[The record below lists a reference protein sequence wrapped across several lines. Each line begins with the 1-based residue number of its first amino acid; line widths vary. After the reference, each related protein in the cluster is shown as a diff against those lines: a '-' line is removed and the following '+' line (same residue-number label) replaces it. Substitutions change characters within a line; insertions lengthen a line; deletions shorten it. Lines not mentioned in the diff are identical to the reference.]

1 MFLYPSSVFHNKS
14 CIRNRCI
21 HAWKVLSFFMK
32 ASLIHPQSR
41 RTLCVPLEL
50 TFLFCRLSNQSL
62 KKEHHDSTLWLNF
75 QRWQFFQSQ
84 QGMQNKI
91 ISTGSCPWI
100 PVWKNRWCPV
110 LLVNTIIC
118 GSKQSAALH
127 AQQPSLIWQPDMDN
141 GWPLII
147 KQAASV
153 RQRLKTTR
161 YHLDSGHLTRPFN
174 RDWFIYLLGFI
185 GREDISVRLD
195 NKPWGRCRGLLC
207 VCVVSSLEDLNVCE
221 GLFAWTW
228 KASFRCSFQGHTQR
242 RLCKHTPKQPYKWE
256 LEKHICDTILVRN
269 FSTIF
274 KFNQIVTLIVILALK
289 SVNTLNQA

>member
-1 MFLYPSSVFHNKS
+1 MKSFIFLHEGQFNPPTKS
-14 CIRNRCI
+14 ED
-21 HAWKVLSFFMK
+21 
-32 ASLIHPQSR
+32 
-41 RTLCVPLEL
+41 TLCAPGINLFFLQIVKSKFETRTSWFDALAQFSGGGNSSSHSRGCKTKSSPLAVVVVL
-50 TFLFCRLSNQSL
+50 
-62 KKEHHDSTLWLNF
+62 
-75 QRWQFFQSQ
+75 
-84 QGMQNKI
+84 
-91 ISTGSCPWI
+91 